1 MTPAEE
7 AIAAQALVDQFA
19 AIVVGQPLSVVLM
32 ALLSTYRTTA
42 LLHPRSGLPA
52 AEQCVSVGL
61 ELAARYADRQPPP
74 PGASIH

>member
-19 AIVVGQPLSVVLM
+19 AIVAGQPLSVVLV

-42 LLHPRSGLPA
+42 LLHPGSGMPA

-61 ELAARYADRQPPP
+61 ELAVRHAERQQPPQ
-74 PGASIH
+74 GASIH

>member
-1 MTPAEE
+1 VTPAEE

-19 AIVVGQPLSVVLM
+19 AIVAGQPLSVVLL
-32 ALLSTYRTTA
+32 ALLSTYRATA

-61 ELAARYADRQPPP
+61 ELAARHAERQQPPS
-74 PGASIH
+74 GAPIH